1 MKRRDLIVAALLAA
15 ACLAVFG
22 QAAHFDFINY
32 DDNAYVT
39 ENPNVTGGPT
49 VSNVVWAFTTIDYFY
64 WQPVTWVSH
73 MVDCRVFGVTPA
85 GPHVVNI
92 LLHVLNSILLFL
104 VLRRMMGRPLA
115 NARGSVSGVREDGFW
130 RCAVLAALFALH
142 PLRLESVV
150 WISERKDVLSTFFLL
165 VMLWAYLEFVER
177 PSRPRYLAVLAAFA
191 LGLMSKPML
200 ITAPV
205 LLLILDWWPL
215 RRRAFADKAPLF
227 LMAAITLG
235 ITYLGTARLQAINWA
250 AGMPLGHRIANAMVN
265 YLAYIELT
273 IWPHN
278 LAILYPYRLS
288 IPPWQPVAAAIA
300 IVAISA
306 AAWRLRR
313 SRPYLLA
320 GWLWFALGIL
330 PPIGIVQMGRQ
341 AMADR
346 FMYVPLIGLG
356 LMAVWGLGDVLR
368 ERRVLAAALAGGA
381 IAACAAVSLAHVGTW
396 RDSVAVFSNAVTVTR
411 DNPGAQH
418 YLGAALD
425 DLGRYDE
432 ALAHHAESVRLD
444 PTYYIAQNCYAL
456 DLERRGDWAAA
467 AEHFGEAVRYFPN
480 YAEARFHMG
489 LNLKR
494 LGRAQEGREQL
505 QAALGMGL
513 SDGDAATARRELER
527 P

>member
-1 MKRRDLIVAALLAA
+1 MSRRELIVAALLAA

-22 QAAHFDFINY
+22 QAAHFNFINY

-39 ENPNVTGGPT
+39 ENSWVRGGVTRGA
-49 VSNVVWAFTTIDYFY
+49 VVWAFTSIDYFY
-64 WQPVTWVSH
+64 WQPVTWLSH
-73 MVDCRVFGVTPA
+73 MLDCQVFGVRP
-85 GPHVVNI
+85 GWHHLVNI
-92 LLHVLNSILLFL
+92 FFHILNSILVFL
-104 VLRRMMGRPLA
+104 IFRRMT
-115 NARGSVSGVREDGFW
+115 NAFW
-130 RCAVLAALFALH
+130 RSAILAALFALH

-150 WISERKDVLSTFFLL
+150 WIAERKDVLSTFFLL
-165 VMLWAYLEFVER
+165 AMLRAYLWFVER
-177 PSRPRYLAVLAAFA
+177 PSGPRYRAVVVLFA

-215 RRRAFADKAPLF
+215 RRRALAEKIPLF
-227 LMAAITLG
+227 MMAG
-235 ITYLGTARLQAINWA
+235 IAFGVTYVGTMRLQVTNWA
-250 AGMPLGHRIANAMVN
+250 AWVPLSHRIANALVN
-265 YLAYIELT
+265 YAAYLELT
-273 IWPHN
+273 VWPHH

-288 IPPWQPVAAAIA
+288 IPLWEPVAAAAA
-300 IVAISA
+300 IVGITGAVRSV
-306 AAWRLRR
+306 RR

-320 GWLWFALGIL
+320 GWLWFAVSIL

-346 FMYVPLIGLG
+346 FMYVPLIGLA
-356 LMAVWGLGDVLR
+356 LMAVWGLGDLL
-368 ERRVLAAALAGGA
+368 EQRRGLAAALAGGA
-381 IAACAAVSLAHVGTW
+381 IAACAAASLAHIGTW
-396 RDSVAVFSNAVTVTR
+396 RDSVSVFTNAIAVTR

-425 DLGRYDE
+425 DLGRHDE

-444 PTYYIAQNCYAL
+444 PTYYLAQNCYAL

-467 AEHFGEAVRYFPN
+467 AEHFREAVRYFPQW
-480 YAEARFHMG
+480 AEARFHMG
-489 LNLKR
+489 LDLKR
-494 LGRAQEGREQL
+494 IGRTEEAREHL

-513 SDGDAATARRELER
+513 SDSDAAIARRELET

>member
-1 MKRRDLIVAALLAA
+1 MTRRDLIVAALLAA

-39 ENPNVTGGPT
+39 ENPWVRGGLT
-49 VSNVVWAFTTIDYFY
+49 RDGIVWAFTSIAYFY

-73 MVDCRVFGVTPA
+73 MLDCQVFGVTPA
-85 GPHVVNI
+85 GPHAVNV
-92 LLHVLNSILLFL
+92 LLHILNSILLFV
-104 VLRRMMGRPLA
+104 VLRRMMGRPPA
-115 NARGSVSGVREDGFW
+115 HARGSVSGGFW
-130 RCAVLAALFALH
+130 RCAVLAAIFAVH

-150 WISERKDVLSTFFLL
+150 WIAERKDVLSTFFLL
-165 VMLWAYLEFVER
+165 VMLRAYLWFVER
-177 PSRPRYLAVLAAFA
+177 PSGPRYLAVLVSFA

-200 ITAPV
+200 ITAPA
-205 LLLILDWWPL
+205 LLMILDWWPL
-215 RRRAFADKAPLF
+215 RRRAFTEKMPLF

-250 AGMPLGHRIANAMVN
+250 AGMPLGHRIANALVN
-265 YLAYIELT
+265 YVAYIGLT

-288 IPPWQPVAAAIA
+288 IPPWQPVGAAAA
-300 IVAISA
+300 VVAVSA
-306 AAWRLRR
+306 AVWRLRH
-313 SRPYLLA
+313 SYPYLLA
-320 GWLWFALGIL
+320 GWLWFTVSIL
-330 PPIGIVQMGRQ
+330 PPLGIVQMGRQ

-356 LMAVWGLGDVLR
+356 LMAVWGLGDLLE
-368 ERRVLAAALAGGA
+368 ERRVLAAALAAGA
-381 IAACAAVSLAHVGTW
+381 IAACAAASLAHIGTW
-396 RDSVAVFSNAVTVTR
+396 RDSVAVFRNAVSVTH

-432 ALAHHAESVRLD
+432 ALAHHAESVRLE
-444 PTYYIAQNCYAL
+444 PTYYLAQNCYAL

-467 AEHFGEAVRYFPN
+467 AEHFAQAVRYFPQ
-480 YAEARFHMG
+480 YAEARLHLG
-489 LNLKR
+489 LDLAR
-494 LGRAQEGREQL
+494 LGRMEEGREQL
-505 QAALGMGL
+505 RAALGIGL
-513 SDGDAATARRELER
+513 SESDAATARRELEM